1 MHTSTAVGSP
11 ERGSSSD
18 PARPVRTR
26 PRTRPVPRVVS
37 SAALVV
43 LALPALLTAQTT
55 AFTGATVWDGTGAP
69 ARTGVTLLVEGERIS
84 AIGANVSVPES
95 ATVVPLDGKFVMP
108 GLINVHGHVSGAWA
122 TDPGADPRDRIR
134 QDLLLYAR
142 YGITSVV
149 SLGDDRAAL
158 EVAGSTTTVSGAAG
172 GAHARLRASG
182 PVVTARTPD
191 EARRV
196 AEANVDGGADWL
208 KLRVDDNLGTSEPMP
223 WPAVEAVLDVGRERG
238 VPVATHLFYLEDA
251 RRLLEMGTG
260 LVAHSVRDVEMDASF
275 LEMLERSGVCYVPTL
290 TRELSTFVYER
301 RPDFFDDPFFQRHAL
316 AREVRRL
323 EDPAVQEGF
332 RVSPTASGYREA
344 LEVAHRNLILAH
356 DAGVPVAFGTDSGPS
371 ARFPGY
377 FEHLELWMM
386 VDAGMSPADALRSA
400 TAVAAACGGLE
411 DVGTL
416 EPGQLA
422 DFLVLDADP
431 TRDIRATRSLER
443 VFVGGREV
451 EGVGQP
457 GGGAG

>member
-1 MHTSTAVGSP
+1 MHMTPTSRSP
-11 ERGSSSD
+11 EPSPVMRG
-18 PARPVRTR
+18 RLGRH
-26 PRTRPVPRVVS
+26 VVL
-37 SAALVV
+37 SAALLA
-43 LALPALLTAQTT
+43 LALPVRMAAQTT
-55 AFTGATVWDGTGAP
+55 AFTGATVWDGTGSPTRA
-69 ARTGVTLLVEGERIS
+69 GVTLLVEGERIL
-84 AIGANVSVPES
+84 AIGADVSVPET

-108 GLINVHGHVSGAWA
+108 GLVNAHGHVSGAWA
-122 TDPGADPRDRIR
+122 TDLGDDPPDRTR

-158 EVAGSTTTVSGAAG
+158 EVAGGMAGVPGAAAG
-172 GAHARLRASG
+172 PHARLRAAG
-182 PVVTARTPD
+182 PVVTARTPA

-208 KLRVDDNLGTSEPMP
+208 KLRVDDNLGTSQPMP
-223 WPAVEAVLDVGRERG
+223 WPAVQAVLDVGRERG
-238 VPVATHLFYLEDA
+238 VPVATHLFYLDDA

-275 LEMLERSGVCYVPTL
+275 LEVLERSGVCYVPTL
-290 TRELSTFVYER
+290 TRELSTFVYQG

-332 RVSPTASGYREA
+332 RDSPTADGYREA
-344 LEVAHRNLILAH
+344 LEVARRNLILAH
-356 DAGVPVAFGTDSGPS
+356 DAGIPVAFGTDSGPA

-422 DFLVLDADP
+422 DFLVLNDDP

-443 VFVGGREV
+443 VFIGGREV
-451 EGVGQP
+451 GGWGSPGEGDVQRME
-457 GGGAG
+457 AK